1 MGYRHSSSGA
11 DDLVCASQCQKLDGN
26 ELSLLGRT
34 DRFCRDPQRGWLS
47 GDDRLLMPTSSL
59 RIKEMPAMFHLTALV
74 TCLAILFYF
83 LTSVQVAKARGTFG
97 IKAPAISG
105 NPDFER
111 VFRVQMN
118 TLEWLPIFLPALWL
132 FALYLSDA
140 IAAALGVVWIA
151 GRILYLTGYSKAANK
166 RGTGF
171 GIQFVAA
178 MLLWLGAV
186 GAIAWRLVHP

>member
-1 MGYRHSSSGA
+1 
-11 DDLVCASQCQKLDGN
+11 
-26 ELSLLGRT
+26 
-34 DRFCRDPQRGWLS
+34 
-47 GDDRLLMPTSSL
+47 
-59 RIKEMPAMFHLTALV
+59 MFHLTALV

-132 FALYLSDA
+132 FAIYISDA
-140 IAAALGVVWIA
+140 IAAALGVVWIV